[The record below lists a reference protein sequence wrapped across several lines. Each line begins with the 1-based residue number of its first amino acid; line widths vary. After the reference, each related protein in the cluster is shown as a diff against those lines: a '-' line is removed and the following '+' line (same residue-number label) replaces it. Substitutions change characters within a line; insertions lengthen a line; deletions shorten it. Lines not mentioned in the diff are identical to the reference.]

1 MTTILIVDDVPDI
14 RDLFTTFLTNAG
26 FSTISVGS
34 GAECIELLKT
44 TRPDLILLDIMM
56 EPMDGWQ
63 TLTLIKSQPETKD
76 IPVMM
81 VTGKSLIESEQQ
93 EHSGQY
99 KIYMMKPVTPQKL
112 KDSIADILK
121 SP

>member
-26 FSTISVGS
+26 FSTMAVGG
-34 GAECIELLKT
+34 GAECLELLKT

-63 TLTLIKSQPETKD
+63 TLQLIKSQPETKD

-81 VTGKSLIESEQQ
+81 VTGKGLIDSEKQ
-93 EHSGQY
+93 EHSGQFE
-99 KIYMMKPVTPQKL
+99 IYMMKPVTPKKL
-112 KDSIADILK
+112 QDSIADILK
-121 SP
+121 SQ